1 MAVCYSQFAIRKEA
15 VDDFATQQLRKQRT
29 AKTTKKRIKMKT
41 PRVITNYDKF
51 PDSELSVIAG
61 RVKQF
66 MGSSTD
72 FTNPTPPLTDHETA
86 TDDFNQKLEIANR
99 GGSKREFAEKR
110 ESRKNL
116 LRIMHRLASYVNY
129 TANGSEAMLAN
140 SGFVM
145 VSQDR
150 NVPQPGI
157 PARLRLKDHENS
169 GQMRMDFDAEPDAWE
184 YEYCIAHQT
193 DPAEP
198 LVWGE
203 PVITRSSVRNIIE
216 HLIPGDV
223 YHVRVRARNHKGRSD
238 WSDSVSFR
246 VR

>member
-1 MAVCYSQFAIRKEA
+1 
-15 VDDFATQQLRKQRT
+15 
-29 AKTTKKRIKMKT
+29 MKT
-41 PRVITNYDKF
+41 PKVITNYEKF

-66 MGSSTD
+66 MGGSTD

-86 TDDFNQKLEIANR
+86 TDDFNQKLEIANK

-116 LRIMHRLASYVNY
+116 LRIMHRLATYVNN

-145 VSQDR
+145 VAPDR
-150 NVPQPGI
+150 NVPQPGV
-157 PARLRLKDHENS
+157 PTRVRLRDYENS
-169 GQMRMDFDAEPDAWE
+169 GQMRLDFDAEPDAWE
-184 YEYCIAHQT
+184 YEYCIAPDT
-193 DPAEP
+193 GGDELPIWSP
-198 LVWGE
+198 
-203 PVITRSSVRNIIE
+203 PVSVRSGIRNVIKD
-216 HLIPGDV
+216 LIPGAV
-223 YHVRVRARNHKGRSD
+223 YHVRVRARNHKGTSD
-238 WSDSVSFR
+238 WGDSVSFR